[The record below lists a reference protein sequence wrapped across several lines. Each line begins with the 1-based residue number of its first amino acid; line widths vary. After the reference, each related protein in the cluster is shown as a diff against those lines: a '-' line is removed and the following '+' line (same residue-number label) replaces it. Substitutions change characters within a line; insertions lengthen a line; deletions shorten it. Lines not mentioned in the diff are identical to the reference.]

1 MSIYKNQRED
11 TRTNI
16 SGKIK
21 YARTKNGEMFDARLH
36 DCSRDGLGLISKY
49 PYLPETEIL
58 ISSKGK
64 NDTTTQKAQ
73 VAWSKKV
80 QSHKKGDPEYR
91 VGVKYAT

>member
-16 SGKIK
+16 TGKIR
-21 YARTKNGEMFDARLH
+21 YARTEDGDMFDARLH

-49 PYLPETEIL
+49 PYLPETELL
-58 ISSKGK
+58 ISSRSKQD
-64 NDTTTQKAQ
+64 NTTQKAH

-91 VGVKYAT
+91 IGIRYIH